1 MHNAASYG
9 HAEIAAL
16 LLQYGADINAQD
28 RWGFTALH
36 EAAYKNRTA
45 ICALLLSH
53 GADPNIKDHENRTC
67 LDIAQGH
74 DVTAL
79 LRAAAM
85 PKKKLCMQPYVNSN
99 GVCPVTGAP
108 LIMPAIICST
118 SSPSKVICSRDN
130 LGVKTKTKNSVQ
142 RLISQAVGSASKVVN
157 IVSQDCGGAVE
168 NRNMLFSPHSK
179 EWLSD
184 SNSTSEEVE
193 NPFEPFNPFC
203 ITLKEFLKVT
213 NCENLTSIF
222 EREEITI
229 DILIDM
235 TQDDLKSIGITAFG
249 HRHRVTRGLKKL
261 SEFKQDYGSTII
273 ATMSSEEACS
283 VLEDV
288 NPVDPDFVIVSNAMH
303 STIREHKDVSGGVF
317 KSYNIINIERIHS
330 KKLWRRY
337 IHRRRE
343 IRDEIAVD
351 SSGQSAN
358 VQSKQ
363 HQSISTLQRD
373 CDVDVNERLLFH
385 GSPFLNAIAHKGF
398 DERHAFIGKLLKYCS
413 VTIMSYC

>member
-16 LLQYGADINAQD
+16 LLQHGADINAQD

-45 ICALLLSH
+45 ICALLLTH

-74 DVTAL
+74 DVTSL

-85 PKKKLCMQPYVNSN
+85 PKRKVMGNAFSN
-99 GVCPVTGAP
+99 AVSAYNAPGASNVAATVT
-108 LIMPAIICST
+108 CS
-118 SSPSKVICSRDN
+118 SGSPSKLTNYSRDN
-130 LGVKTKTKNSVQ
+130 SNVKTKTKNSVQ
-142 RLISQAVGSASKVVN
+142 RLISQAVGSASRVVN
-157 IVSQDCGGAVE
+157 IVSQDCGAGGTFE
-168 NRNMLFSPHSK
+168 NRGVLFPSNSK
-179 EWLSD
+179 DWFSD
-184 SNSTSEEVE
+184 SLAGSDDIE

-203 ITLKEFLKVT
+203 LTLKDFLKVT

-222 EREEITI
+222 EREEISM

-249 HRHRVTRGLKKL
+249 HRHRVTKGLKKL
-261 SEFKQDYGSTII
+261 AEFKQDFGSTII
-273 ATMSSEEACS
+273 AAMSADELCS

-303 STIREHKDVSGGVF
+303 STIREHKDASGGIF
-317 KSYNIINIERIHS
+317 KSYNIMNIEKIHS

-343 IRDEIAVD
+343 IRDEIAAD
-351 SSGQSAN
+351 GSHGQSKGQ
-358 VQSKQ
+358 QS
-363 HQSISTLQRD
+363 LPGLDRD

-385 GSPFLNAIAHKGF
+385 GSPFLNAIVHKGF
-398 DERHAFIGKLLKYCS
+398 DERHAFIGEFIPLRTMQ
-413 VTIMSYC
+413 VR